1 MKGMKRMDSPGYIF
15 LHLAFLGKK
24 IFQRRKDWFALNV
37 L

>member
-1 MKGMKRMDSPGYIF
+1 MDSPGYTF

-24 IFQRRKDWFALNV
+24 ILSKKGKDWFALNV